1 MTCWIGILERF
12 VAHGLRVEV
21 AIFPP
26 NLQIIETLAPPARTE
41 AVYGTNAQELSGL
54 TAMASVVGEGSP
66 EPLPAEESFERQLL
80 IRHRAGDP
88 DAFEDLVQRFRA
100 PVFSYLVRCGVE
112 AAGRDDLFQEI
123 FIKIHNASAR
133 YRAEQPLPPWIF
145 TIAANTVRSHFR
157 KRRVQ
162 GLIFPERHFRRAESE
177 GASAQES
184 LEARE
189 TADWID
195 AALVR
200 LPKKQREVLALC
212 GVQGLPQQQ
221 VSEILGMPLNTV
233 KTHLRR
239 ARIALARGLALRRT
253 TTPEEVSS

>member
-1 MTCWIGILERF
+1 M
-12 VAHGLRVEV
+12 ASMVEGG
-21 AIFPP
+21 PP
-26 NLQIIETLAPPARTE
+26 ETL
-41 AVYGTNAQELSGL
+41 S
-54 TAMASVVGEGSP
+54 
-66 EPLPAEESFERQLL
+66 AEEIFERELL
-80 IRHRAGDP
+80 IRHRDGDP
-88 DAFEDLVQRFRA
+88 DAFEELVQRFRA

-112 AAGRDDLFQEI
+112 AASRDDLFQET
-123 FIKIHNASAR
+123 FIKIHSASNR
-133 YRAEQPLPPWIF
+133 YRPEQPLPPWIF

-162 GLIFPERHFRRAESE
+162 GLIFPERQLGRAKDE

-184 LEARE
+184 MEARE
-189 TADWID
+189 TADWIES
-195 AALVR
+195 ALTR

-221 VSEILGMPLNTV
+221 VSEILGMPLSTV

-253 TTPEEVSS
+253 ATPEEVSS